1 MKRSMSIHILS
12 AVLLAGAAA
21 GLAGCS
27 SAAKSADAS
36 ATTSAGAA
44 DSASASA
51 ASDETSASSGAA
63 SSSAGSSSAATP
75 GDALVG
81 WVTDILE
88 TRYQK
93 ACLDAAPAI
102 APGQDPQKVCSGQQI
117 SQFDSVA
124 KSLHEAWAKPGIA
137 LPPSGRVAATAA
149 ANSAGGSS
157 ITIPDTAITVDGH
170 TLHALELIGSS
181 GDTSAFSMTFDVKK
195 IDGAWY
201 VYDWNINA

>member
-1 MKRSMSIHILS
+1 MKRSKSVHILS
-12 AVLLAGAAA
+12 AALLFGAAA

-27 SAAKSADAS
+27 SAAKSSDAS
-36 ATTSAGAA
+36 ATTSAAA
-44 DSASASA
+44 PGSASASA
-51 ASDETSASSGAA
+51 ASGSTSSGAA
-63 SSSAGSSSAATP
+63 SAAATP

-88 TRYQK
+88 THYQQ
-93 ACLDAAPAI
+93 ACLAAAPAI

-124 KSLHEAWAKPGIA
+124 KSLHEAWAKPGIT
-137 LPPSGRVAATAA
+137 LPPGGRVEATAA
-149 ANSAGGSS
+149 ASSAGGSS
-157 ITIPDTAITVDGH
+157 VTIPDTAITVDGH